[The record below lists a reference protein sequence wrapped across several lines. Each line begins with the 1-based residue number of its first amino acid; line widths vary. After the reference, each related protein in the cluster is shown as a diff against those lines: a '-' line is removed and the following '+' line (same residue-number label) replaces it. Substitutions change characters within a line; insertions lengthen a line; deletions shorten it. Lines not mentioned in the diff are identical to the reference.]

1 MSSANWWSAWS
12 SWLIWSLIS
21 IAKGVITTM
30 ITVMEK
36 QYLLSPDV
44 ISVGWLLDILLL
56 YDIVL
61 DTDTKENSIV
71 CVSCCL
77 YMRSFKWK
85 RQVIKRCFSSKPY
98 LNMQSATCMQKRH
111 CPHWHASWS
120 LIAMD
125 VSLGGYIFYACS
137 LHCYDLKKLIYSVI
151 APIASQGKWLI
162 FYFC

>member
-1 MSSANWWSAWS
+1 MKCMKF
-12 SWLIWSLIS
+12 LID
-21 IAKGVITTM
+21 M
-30 ITVMEK
+30 ITDKHCERCHHYNDHSDGKTVPAVTGCHQCWMTVG
-36 QYLLSPDV
+36 YTVV
-44 ISVGWLLDILLL
+44 I

-137 LHCYDLKKLIYSVI
+137 LHCYDLKELIYSVI